1 MLECLTVID
10 FETTGLAPDTH
21 FVTEIAAARIR
32 NGEVTSTFSTLVD
45 FGGTVPA
52 DITEHTGITTE
63 MCQRGREPRHSFA
76 LLRNFIGTDT
86 IVAHNA
92 GFDVAFLNRSYVRYG
107 ASQPLASPFLCT
119 VLLAQQVLGTI
130 PSYGTAKS
138 GKPLGP
144 HQLENLRLHY
154 KIETGRAHR
163 ALADV
168 EATAKVLVELL
179 IEAENLC
186 HGWLGSD
193 GAEQQ
198 ILTQLLNRYPA
209 PYVPGRVATYV
220 PWLPAYAREFV
231 KEVPRA

>member
-1 MLECLTVID
+1 VLECLTVID

-45 FGGTVPA
+45 FGGTVSA
-52 DITEHTGITTE
+52 EITEHTGITTE
-63 MCQRGREPRHSFA
+63 MCQRGKEPRHSFA

-86 IVAHNA
+86 IIAHNA
-92 GFDVAFLNRSYVRYG
+92 GFDVAFLRRSYERYG
-107 ASQPLASPFLCT
+107 SKYPLENPFLCT
-119 VLLAQQVLGTI
+119 VLLAQQVLGEI

-154 KIETGRAHR
+154 NIETGKAHR

-168 EATAKVLVELL
+168 EATAKLVQLL
-179 IEAENLC
+179 FEQAETNC
-186 HGWLGSD
+186 EGWLGPD
-193 GAEQQ
+193 GAEEVIRRQF
-198 ILTQLLNRYPA
+198 INRYPA
-209 PYVPGRVATYV
+209 PYVPGRRASYA
-220 PWLPAYAREFV
+220 PWLPAYAQQFE
-231 KEVPRA
+231 KEVQL